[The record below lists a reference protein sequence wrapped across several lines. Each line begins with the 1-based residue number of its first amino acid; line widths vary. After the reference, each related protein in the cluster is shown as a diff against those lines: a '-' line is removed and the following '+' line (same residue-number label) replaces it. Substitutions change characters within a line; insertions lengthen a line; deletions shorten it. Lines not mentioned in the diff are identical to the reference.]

1 MKKNIALFQTAMDVG
16 GIQKSLINLLNRI
29 DYEKYN
35 IDLYILGGGSFFKQI
50 PSKVNVIVLDNK
62 KWYKYVPFKAVYH
75 LTKVDKSIKY
85 DVSIDFNGY
94 NNYLSSHALKID
106 AKRKVL
112 FVHNDFKKKYL
123 NERKFRILYN
133 LSKKK
138 YGMYD
143 DVVSVSLG
151 VKNSFYELTGI
162 KAKYVIPNYIDTKK
176 IIDSSMDNVDFH
188 VDDENINL
196 CFLGRLVYQKG
207 LDLLFPILKK
217 YSKVNPEFHLY
228 VIGDGDK
235 KDELIKQVEDL
246 DLCDNVTFLGSKI
259 NPYPYVKMCDYL
271 ILNSRYE
278 GQGMVALEAM
288 CLGLKVIMPKNLS
301 EYLDIDYI
309 DIKDIDKISKFRKKI
324 NKLDDYNKM
333 IDVKIDE
340 LFGGE
345 I

>member
-143 DVVSVSLG
+143 DIVSVSLG

-188 VDDENINL
+188 VDDDNINF

-207 LDLLFPILKK
+207 WDLLFPIIKEYKENNEDYALLNVYEDSYSVCGTGRTEDTFTLNNNQEATIGYYYNNTIWSDISLKD
-217 YSKVNPEFHLY
+217 YASKVAIINYSLNENDAKEILEF
-228 VIGDGDK
+228 
-235 KDELIKQVEDL
+235 IK
-246 DLCDNVTFLGSKI
+246 T
-259 NPYPYVKMCDYL
+259 
-271 ILNSRYE
+271 
-278 GQGMVALEAM
+278 LE
-288 CLGLKVIMPKNLS
+288 
-301 EYLDIDYI
+301 
-309 DIKDIDKISKFRKKI
+309 IKE
-324 NKLDDYNKM
+324 N
-333 IDVKIDE
+333 
-340 LFGGE
+340 
-345 I
+345 